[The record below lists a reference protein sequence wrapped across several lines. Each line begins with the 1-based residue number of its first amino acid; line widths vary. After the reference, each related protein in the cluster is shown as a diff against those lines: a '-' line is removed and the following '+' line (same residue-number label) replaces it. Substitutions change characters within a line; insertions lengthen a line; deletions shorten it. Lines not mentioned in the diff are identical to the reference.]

1 VNTHDL
7 IDGIRS
13 GRVGGVCLDVYE
25 EEDEY
30 FYSDHSGLI
39 MDDETLALLLTFP
52 NVLVT
57 SHQAF
62 LTREAL
68 NEIASTT
75 VENILAA
82 AAGRPLL
89 QGTVLTH

>member
-1 VNTHDL
+1 VKTDDL
-7 IDGIRS
+7 IDGIRR
-13 GRVGGVCLDVYE
+13 GHVGGVCLDVYE
-25 EEDEY
+25 EEDDY
-30 FYSDHSGLI
+30 FYADHSGQI

-68 NEIASTT
+68 TEIASTT

-82 AAGRPLL
+82 AADRPLL
-89 QGTVLTH
+89 QGTVLTQ